1 MGIVMIP
8 AFIVLGLGDIYWLWM
23 AIQLGS
29 FWMFVVGLLGP
40 AAFLT
45 GAAGAWSFFMGPPD
59 WIYSWFG

>member
-40 AAFLT
+40 VAFLT
-45 GAAGAWSFFMGPPD
+45 GAAGAWSYFQGPPD